1 MNNLYRIRN
10 FIFICIFGIFTF
22 FQVFANTYSVF
33 VNSRF
38 SYIIVLVECLFLMLM
53 LLLSIDVFFSSLG
66 NFILFLVI
74 SIVLVFMYINQG
86 YNELIFPLLA
96 FFCIKIIGLQTTL
109 KVDFYIR
116 LSSIALIIILSSFNY
131 LLSNNVINSVN
142 GKLRY
147 SLGFSNPNA
156 LSQMLFVLFLESI
169 ILRFSKNRIRFTTF
183 ILFDLLIVL
192 FVSKSRTTIILMIAF
207 LFINYFL
214 TKHFNLLMRHQWVR
228 LSLIGLPIIF
238 FMLMFVLV
246 SLYSE
251 KDIVFFN
258 NLNFVLS
265 NRLGL
270 AAFYLNKYPITL
282 WGQRIVT
289 HSGIGLSSINYGALD
304 IGYINLLIKFG
315 AIPSFVF
322 IILMS
327 LTLHKLI
334 NNKKITYLAAFIV
347 FIFLGLSEAT
357 FYYTSYNVTLY
368 MFSILL
374 NYKYTKV

>member
-96 FFCIKIIGLQTTL
+96 FFCIKTIGLQTTL

-169 ILRFSKNRIRFTTF
+169 ILRFSKNRIRFTIF

-246 SLYSE
+246 SLYRE
-251 KDIVFFN
+251 KDIAFFN

-304 IGYINLLIKFG
+304 IGYINLLIKF
-315 AIPSFVF
+315 
-322 IILMS
+322 LS
-327 LTLHKLI
+327 LIHI
-334 NNKKITYLAAFIV
+334 
-347 FIFLGLSEAT
+347 
-357 FYYTSYNVTLY
+357 
-368 MFSILL
+368 
-374 NYKYTKV
+374 